1 MLSGDR
7 LSFFIAPFESN
18 IPTNSGGEYLV
29 LFSIKFT
36 LNNTQNQIVMLPFNP
51 KKKKNQIV
59 AVKFDT
65 YKNLDFLDQSDNQ
78 VGIVVN

>member
-7 LSFFIAPFESN
+7 LSFIAPFESN
-18 IPTNSGGEYLV
+18 IPINSAGGYLV
-29 LFSIKFT
+29 LFSNKFA
-36 LNNTQNQIVMLPFNP
+36 LNNTQ
-51 KKKKNQIV
+51 NQIV

-65 YKNLDFLDQSDNQ
+65 KQNLDFLDQSDNH